1 MGSKSK
7 KRVILPNRPDPPSVE
22 QIVEDVNRASASDP
36 AFGILQDGLQD
47 AKAGLTDGLVD
58 SRYHQSRQYLDLN
71 ERLQQARSDLA
82 SKREELRAA
91 GEHLERCMAEIK
103 GQAL

>member
-1 MGSKSK
+1 ISMGSKSK

-36 AFGILQDGLQD
+36 AFGILQDGLQG
-47 AKAGLTDGLVD
+47 AGI
-58 SRYHQSRQYLDLN
+58 RYHQSRQYLDLN

>member
-22 QIVEDVNRASASDP
+22 QIVDDVNRVSASDP
-36 AFGILQDGLQD
+36 AFGILQDGLPD
-47 AKAGLTDGLVD
+47 AKAGSTDGLVD
-58 SRYHQSRQYLDLN
+58 SRYHQSRRYLELN

-82 SKREELRAA
+82 SKREELKAA
-91 GEHLERCMAEIK
+91 GEQLELCVAEIK